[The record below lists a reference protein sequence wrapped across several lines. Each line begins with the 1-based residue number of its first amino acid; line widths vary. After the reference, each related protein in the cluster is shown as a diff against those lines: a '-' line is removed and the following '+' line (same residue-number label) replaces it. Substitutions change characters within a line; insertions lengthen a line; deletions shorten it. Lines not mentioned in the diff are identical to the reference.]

1 MKARFSSTS
10 KQRWLSLVESLISSG
25 LILFVLLS
33 SFLVINSVITTSVT
47 VEKKFQL
54 SQQLDK
60 KIAQYILTGRFNDM
74 AVGNSDF
81 LQAKSSNSNLVKFVG
96 IDRNFGIMVSK
107 EVIKY
112 GTTF

>member
-1 MKARFSSTS
+1 M
-10 KQRWLSLVESLISSG
+10 SLVESLISSG

-60 KIAQYILTGRFNDM
+60 K
-74 AVGNSDF
+74 
-81 LQAKSSNSNLVKFVG
+81 
-96 IDRNFGIMVSK
+96 
-107 EVIKY
+107 
-112 GTTF
+112 

>member
-1 MKARFSSTS
+1 MKARFSTTS
-10 KQRWLSLVESLISSG
+10 KQQGLSLVESIISSG

-47 VEKKFQL
+47 VEKKVQL

-60 KIAQYILTGRFNDM
+60 KIAQYILTGKFSTTSI
-74 AVGNSDF
+74 AKSDF
-81 LQAKSSNSNLVKFVG
+81 LQTKSSNSNLVKFVG
-96 IDRNFGIMVSK
+96 INQNFGIKVSR

>member
-1 MKARFSSTS
+1 K
-10 KQRWLSLVESLISSG
+10 
-25 LILFVLLS
+25 VLLS
-33 SFLVINSVITTSVT
+33 SLLGRNLGITTSVT
-47 VEKKFQL
+47 VEKKYQL

-60 KIAQYILTGRFNDM
+60 KIVQYILTGRFNDI

-96 IDRNFGIMVSK
+96 IDRNFVIRVSK

-112 GTTF
+112 GTSFYQDFY